1 MLNRVFFI
9 KLLHTLIFFLMSA
22 CLLYILY
29 AGVTK
34 TFNWVL
40 LMAIAAIFI
49 EGIVLILNKW
59 RCPLTSLA
67 EKYGAD
73 NGSVTG
79 MFLPGAIARNVFK
92 IAIVLFPA
100 ELVLLGIRYF
110 IL

>member
-1 MLNRVFFI
+1 
-9 KLLHTLIFFLMSA
+9 MSA

-40 LMAIAAIFI
+40 FMAIVTIFI
-49 EGIVLILNKW
+49 EGRVLILNKW

-79 MFLPGAIARNVFK
+79 MFLPGVIARNVFK

-110 IL
+110 IF